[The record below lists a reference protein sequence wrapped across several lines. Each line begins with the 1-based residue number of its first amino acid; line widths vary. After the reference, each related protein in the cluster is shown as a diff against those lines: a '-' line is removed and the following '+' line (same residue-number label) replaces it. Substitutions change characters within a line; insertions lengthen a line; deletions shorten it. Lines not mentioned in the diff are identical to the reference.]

1 VIQHEETLAEVTDA
15 TEINRFIHGIVI
27 EERRSGGSCACCGN
41 PTFEFYAGDR
51 LLAMIGYHHGER
63 LRWAGGKWRGDGELT
78 AASREFLFT
87 WLSQHGVDGPRREV
101 EESQKQHNERMRR
114 EQRFAEL
121 LSPEVRRAAREA
133 ARKVPLNTDRREEK
147 RAHAMAD
154 VFMTQE
160 KDAQTSIE
168 LYFKVLG
175 VTPGTDDWTFYD
187 WQYPIAKYSLP
198 RFKGPELAQAAAN
211 VMKDDEGRWG
221 VTRWFLGEGGWRN
234 LDEPDRERILPP
246 LARQALQYRQAV
258 SRKRAMAALSE
269 INSVWAAELLRGA
282 LSRPVDP
289 NWSRPKTKLSYGY
302 KIDLATGE
310 QVYEGECSDAVW
322 AAFCLAKMGDVASL
336 PAIQKLADESQ
347 GPDKDLL
354 GKALELLRKNADRP
368 PDGTK

>member
-1 VIQHEETLAEVTDA
+1 
-15 TEINRFIHGIVI
+15 
-27 EERRSGGSCACCGN
+27 
-41 PTFEFYAGDR
+41 
-51 LLAMIGYHHGER
+51 
-63 LRWAGGKWRGDGELT
+63 
-78 AASREFLFT
+78 
-87 WLSQHGVDGPRREV
+87 V

-175 VTPGTDDWTFYD
+175 VTPGTDDWTYYD

-221 VTRWFLGEGGWRN
+221 ATRWFFQDDGWRN
-234 LDEPDRERILPP
+234 LDESDRERLLPP
-246 LARQALQYRQAV
+246 LAQRALQHHYMDA
-258 SRKRAMAALSE
+258 RKVVMNTLSE
-269 INSVWAAELLRGA
+269 IGSPWAAGA
-282 LSRPVDP
+282 LRSVLARPTDP
-289 NWSRPKTKLSYGY
+289 NWTRPKTKPRYGW
-302 KIDLATGE
+302 KTDVPGGE
-310 QVYEGECSDAVW
+310 PVYADECSDALW

-354 GKALELLRKNADRP
+354 GKALQLLRKNADKP
-368 PDGTK
+368 PDDTK